1 MLSFSKTVL
10 AACGLALVMPGAGLA
25 QDQAEPAPAP
35 APEAAPAPAPEAAPA
50 PAPAAP
56 PAEPAEEEFLLDE
69 APAAPAEVPAE
80 ITAVLDQMDQVVK
93 ALDAKAE
100 RTGNSWQFTL
110 EGRNLLVVTDTNAL
124 RMRIITPIA
133 LVAELPEDA
142 MERLLQANFD
152 TALDARYA
160 VAQNIV
166 WGAFIHP
173 LDTLT
178 TRDFAA
184 GILQTLSVG
193 ETFGTTFSSGA
204 ISYGGG
210 DSGAIYEEQLKALLE
225 EIERNSST

>member
-1 MLSFSKTVL
+1 MLRFPKTVF
-10 AACGLALVMPGAGLA
+10 AACGLALMLPGAAVA
-25 QDQAEPAPAP
+25 QQTEPAPAP
-35 APEAAPAPAPEAAPA
+35 APEAPKAGE
-50 PAPAAP
+50 
-56 PAEPAEEEFLLDE
+56 EEEFLLDE
-69 APAAPAEVPAE
+69 APAAPAKVSPE
-80 ITAVLDQMDQVVK
+80 ITAILEQMDQVIK

-110 EGRNLLVVTDTNAL
+110 QERTMLVVTDTTAA

-133 LVAELPEDA
+133 LVDDLPEGA
-142 MERLLQANFD
+142 LQRLMQANFD

-160 VAQNIV
+160 VAQNLV

-178 TRDFAA
+178 QRDFAA
-184 GILQTLSVG
+184 GILQTHAIG

-210 DSGAIYEEQLKALLE
+210 DSSAIYEEQLKALLE
-225 EIERNSST
+225 DIERNSST

>member
-1 MLSFSKTVL
+1 MLRFSKTL
-10 AACGLALVMPGAGLA
+10 IGACALALMMPGAA
-25 QDQAEPAPAP
+25 FARAQAEPSPAP
-35 APEAAPAPAPEAAPA
+35 PSE
-50 PAPAAP
+50 AP
-56 PAEPAEEEFLLDE
+56 PAAGTEDDFALDE
-69 APAAPAEVPAE
+69 APAAPAEVSPE
-80 ITAVLDQMDQVVK
+80 ITAVLEQMDQVIK
-93 ALDAKAE
+93 ALDAKAQ

-110 EGRNLLVVTDTNAL
+110 QERTMLVVTDTTAA

-133 LVAELPEDA
+133 LVEDLPEDA
-142 MERLLQANFD
+142 MQRLMQANFD

-160 VAQNIV
+160 VAQNLV

-184 GILQTLSVG
+184 GILQTVSLG

-210 DSGAIYEEQLKALLE
+210 DSNALYEEQLKALLE
-225 EIERNSST
+225 QIERNSST

>member
-1 MLSFSKTVL
+1 MLRFPHLLL
-10 AACGLALVMPGAGLA
+10 AALGLALTVPAAALA
-25 QDQAEPAPAP
+25 QDQAP
-35 APEAAPAPAPEAAPA
+35 PEAAPAPDAPD
-50 PAPAAP
+50 
-56 PAEPAEEEFLLDE
+56 AEDDFLLDE
-69 APAAPAEVPAE
+69 APAAPPEVSPE
-80 ITAVLDQMDQVVK
+80 ITAMLEQMDQVIK

-110 EGRNLLVVTDTNAL
+110 QDRAMLVVTDTSAA

-133 LVAELPEDA
+133 LIEDLPEGA
-142 MERLLQANFD
+142 MQRLMQANFD

-160 VAQNIV
+160 VAQNLV

-173 LDTLT
+173 LDSLT
-178 TRDFAA
+178 IRDFAA

-210 DSGAIYEEQLKALLE
+210 DSNAIYEEQLKELLE
-225 EIERNSST
+225 EIERNSTI